1 MTEQPWS
8 NCSALSTCL
17 PTFSTSSPLSSTLL
31 PSSSSPSSKPLLC
44 SPETFSSCASA
55 CPGAACVFV
64 RNIKSADFSWL
75 QAVNLLGLY
84 WGLAFSSAISD
95 LVLASVFS
103 HWFWTWDKRRL
114 RHSLPKA
121 IHTTAVFHLGTAA
134 FGSLV
139 LALVRMARLLLEWL
153 EKRTGRM
160 NNDCG
165 RSVVSKALQV

>member
-1 MTEQPWS
+1 M
-8 NCSALSTCL
+8 
-17 PTFSTSSPLSSTLL
+17 
-31 PSSSSPSSKPLLC
+31 
-44 SPETFSSCASA
+44 
-55 CPGAACVFV
+55 
-64 RNIKSADFSWL
+64 RNIKSTDFSWL

-103 HWFWTWDKRRL
+103 QWFWTWDKRRL

-139 LALVRMARLLLEWL
+139 LALVRMARVLLEWL

-165 RSVVSKALQV
+165 RSVVSKAPQV